1 MELQDFQLKY
11 ANTVLMI
18 HVYVR
23 AAQDVA
29 KLQKNVIRAAKGPRL
44 DAIAAWT
51 EIYSPG
57 RKLGSEAE
65 KFGDQRAMIEEFL
78 RNSKT
83 DVVVFHLC
91 INTDTDPRKLGENI
105 RRVARGPRF
114 DDVTCVIEHYDGDNG
129 RKVWDI
135 IQQVVRRANADP
147 AAKPFTL

>member
-11 ANTVLMI
+11 ADTVLVI

-23 AAQDVA
+23 AEQDVS
-29 KLQKNVIRAAKGPRL
+29 KLQKNMIRAARGPRL
-44 DAIAAWT
+44 DAVAMWT
-51 EIYSPG
+51 EIYPPG
-57 RKLGSEAE
+57 RKLGVEAE

-83 DVVVFHLC
+83 DVVVLHLC

-105 RRVARGPRF
+105 QRAARGPRF

-129 RKVWDI
+129 RKVWDL
-135 IQQVVRRANADP
+135 IQHTVRRASADP
-147 AAKPFTL
+147 AAKPFTP